1 MAKQKISWGLHL
13 IELVVVIIG
22 ISIAFALEGWSE
34 SNKRKDLEQ
43 NYLSSIQ
50 VDIDK
55 DIDDLKKIVDSTKV
69 ILQHVSEVF
78 QYTLQR
84 APLESFKRHHV
95 TSSYLA
101 SYFYP
106 QNGTYLSLMNSGDI
120 NVIKDFEL
128 KAALSD
134 LYNVKYKELERMDQV
149 IKNLADNR
157 IQPYMID
164 NIRFSFDRDGIE
176 DFKPL
181 ASNRAF
187 NLLGSF
193 FNLLGDRQ
201 TAYAAMIEKCESI
214 KTMISNLKSN
224 EE

>member
-13 IELVVVIIG
+13 IELIVVIIG

-34 SNKRKDLEQ
+34 SNKRNELEES
-43 NYLSSIQ
+43 YLASIE

-55 DIDDLKKIVDSTKV
+55 DINDLQKIVDSTTV
-69 ILQHVSEVF
+69 ILGYVSEVF
-78 QYTLQR
+78 QFYYQK
-84 APLESFKRHHV
+84 APVEYYKRHHV

-101 SYFYP
+101 TYFYP

-157 IQPYMID
+157 IQSYMID
-164 NIRFSFDRDGIE
+164 NIHFSARRDGIE
-176 DFKPL
+176 DNTPL
-181 ASNRAF
+181 TTNKAF

-193 FNLLGDRQ
+193 YNLLSSRQ
-201 TAYAAMIEKCESI
+201 QEYQAMITRCKELKV
-214 KTMISNLKSN
+214 MIGNLKN
-224 EE
+224 